1 MPQLAFAN
9 TFWES
14 YDVLEKPVKA
24 GVRKAM
30 AKFQQ
35 LTIAELHAD
44 KGLHLESVNNA
55 RDPRMRTIR
64 INDFWR
70 GVVLAPDDGSDTFL
84 LLSVVPHDGA
94 YTWAAK
100 RLYTVNTATRALE
113 VRNVVALEQITP
125 ALEKAA
131 EQAPTLLFAKHSDTV
146 LRHLGVD
153 DQVLR
158 AVRTITDKAQLEAF
172 GALLPEDQFEV
183 LQYLAE
189 GFTPDEVY
197 RDVVAERRPAEV
209 TPEPSE
215 SLAEAIANTRSRIML
230 VTRPDELAEILD
242 KPFAAWRVFLHP
254 SQRRVAY
261 RVSYKGPAQVTGGP
275 GTGKTVVA
283 LHRVKHLLSR
293 STDSRVLLTTY
304 TNALAAALRENLGL
318 LLDDEAQLARVEV
331 TTVNAIANRTVRA
344 LAGWAP
350 TPIGDVDERQ
360 VWRRVCRRLTLPWTE
375 QFLAQEYRHVI
386 LGHDVRSRDDYRTV
400 SRRGRGTAL
409 GPRQRDRVW
418 DAVEMF
424 STELAAAGKL
434 THLQVCA
441 RAAQLLGDADLS
453 AHGFDHVV
461 VDEAQDLHPAQ
472 WRVLRAAVKPGP
484 DDLFITGD
492 PHQRIYDSRVSLSSL
507 GISVAGR
514 SSRLRINYRSTE
526 EILIW
531 STKVLVGSRVDDL
544 AGGGEDSLTGYRS
557 LLHGKRPEAKG
568 YPNSQAEVSALV
580 TRVQEWLSQD
590 VTPAEIA
597 VCARFT
603 TTLSAVRDGLTAAG
617 IPSVW
622 VRDHPS
628 ADVDGVRLA
637 TMHAMKGLEF
647 RCVAVVGATARAVP
661 FAKEITPPE
670 VDQVQHDSDMLRERC
685 LLFVAST
692 RAREALYASWSGTP
706 SPFLDFA
713 ASSSKRSSAAGPDDC
728 PQIATSMRSDQTG

>member
-14 YDVLEKPVKA
+14 YDVLGKPVKA

-35 LTIAELHAD
+35 LSIAELHAD

-84 LLSVVPHDGA
+84 LISVVPHDSA

-100 RLYTVNTATRALE
+100 RLYTINTATRALE
-113 VRNVVALEQITP
+113 VRNVVAIEQLTP

-131 EQAPTLLFAKHSDTV
+131 AEAPTLLFARHSDTV
-146 LRHLGVD
+146 LRDLGID

-158 AVRTITDKAQLEAF
+158 AVRTIIDKPQLEAF
-172 GALLPEDQFEV
+172 GTLLPEDQFEV

-189 GFTPDEVY
+189 GFSPDEVY
-197 RDVVAERRPAEV
+197 RDLVAERRPAAA
-209 TPEPSE
+209 PEPSE
-215 SLAEAIANTRSRIML
+215 SLAAAIANTTSRIML

-261 RVSYKGPAQVTGGP
+261 RVSYKGPAQVSGGP

-293 STDSRVLLTTY
+293 SADSRVLLTTY
-304 TNALAAALRENLGL
+304 TNALAAALRENLAL
-318 LLDDEAQLARVEV
+318 LLGDEKQLARVEV
-331 TTVNAIANRTVRA
+331 TTVNSFANRTVRA
-344 LAGWAP
+344 LAGRMP
-350 TPIGDVDERQ
+350 TPVGDVDERQ

-375 QFLAQEYRHVI
+375 QFLAQEYRHVV
-386 LGHDVRSRDDYRTV
+386 LAQDVPNREAYRKV

-418 DAVEMF
+418 EAVEIF
-424 STELAAAGKL
+424 SAELAAAGTT
-434 THLQVCA
+434 THLQICA
-441 RAAQLLGDADLS
+441 RAAQLLGRADLS
-453 AHGFDHVV
+453 VHGFDHVV

-472 WRVLRAAVKPGP
+472 WRVLRAAVAPGP

-492 PHQRIYDSRVSLSSL
+492 PHQRIYDSHVSLSSL

-526 EILIW
+526 EILSW
-531 STKVLVGSRVDDL
+531 STGVLVGARVEDL
-544 AGGGEDSLTGYRS
+544 GGDGEDSLTGYRS
-557 LLHGKRPEAKG
+557 LLHGKRPHAYG
-568 YPNSQAEVSALV
+568 YPTSQAEIAALV
-580 TRVQEWLSQD
+580 KRVREWLEHGVQPS
-590 VTPAEIA
+590 EIA
-597 VCARFT
+597 ICARFNTVLNSVHDTLT
-603 TTLSAVRDGLTAAG
+603 TAG
-617 IPSVW
+617 IPAVW
-622 VRDHPS
+622 VRDQPG
-628 ADVDGVRLA
+628 AEVDGVRLA

-647 RCVAVVGATARAVP
+647 RCVAMVGATAKAVP
-661 FAKEITPPE
+661 FTKEVTPPE
-670 VDQVQHDSDMLRERC
+670 VDQLQHESDMLRERC

-692 RAREALYASWSGTP
+692 RAREALYVSWSGTP
-706 SPFLDFA
+706 SPFLSFA
-713 ASSSKRSSAAGPDDC
+713 SLGQPR
-728 PQIATSMRSDQTG
+728 

>member
-1 MPQLAFAN
+1 MPQLALAN
-9 TFWES
+9 SFWQS

-30 AKFQQ
+30 EKFQQ
-35 LTIAELHAD
+35 LSIAELHAD

-64 INDFWR
+64 VTDFWR

-84 LLSVVPHDGA
+84 LLNVVPHDDA

-113 VRNVVALEQITP
+113 VRNVVAIEQLTP

-131 EQAPTLLFAKHSDTV
+131 AEAPSLLFARYSDTV
-146 LRHLGVD
+146 LRHLGID

-158 AVRTITDKAQLEAF
+158 AVRTIIDKRQLDAF
-172 GALLPEDQFEV
+172 GTLLPEDQFEV

-197 RDVVAERRPAEV
+197 RDVVAERRPADA

-215 SLAEAIANTRSRIML
+215 SLAVAIANTANRITL

-261 RVSYKGPAQVTGGP
+261 RVSYNGPAQVTGGP

-293 STDSRVLLTTY
+293 TPDSRVLLTTY
-304 TNALAAALRENLGL
+304 TNALAATLRENLAL
-318 LLDDEAQLARVEV
+318 LLDDDDDEQLARVEV
-331 TTVNAIANRTVRA
+331 TTVNGFAHRTVRA
-344 LAGWAP
+344 LAGRVP

-360 VWRRVCRRLTLPWTE
+360 VWRRVCRRLNLPWTE
-375 QFLAQEYRHVI
+375 QFLAQEFRHVI
-386 LGHDVRSRDDYRTV
+386 LAHNVQSREEYRAA
-400 SRRGRGTAL
+400 SRRGRGSAL

-418 DAVEMF
+418 DAVDMF
-424 STELAAAGKL
+424 QKELSAAGTA
-434 THLQVCA
+434 THLQICA
-441 RAAQLLGDADLS
+441 RAAQLLGNADLTD
-453 AHGFDHVV
+453 HGYDHVV

-472 WRVLRAAVKPGP
+472 WRVLRAAVAPGP

-492 PHQRIYDSRVSLSSL
+492 PHQRIYDSRVSLSAL
-507 GISVAGR
+507 GISVTGR
-514 SSRLRINYRSTE
+514 SSRLRVNYRSTE
-526 EILIW
+526 EILSW
-531 STKVLVGSRVDDL
+531 STGVLVGTRIEDL
-544 AGGGEDSLTGYRS
+544 GGDGDDSLAGYRS
-557 LLHGKRPEAKG
+557 LLHGKRPHAAG
-568 YPNSQAEVSALV
+568 YPTSQAEIAALV
-580 TRVQEWLSQD
+580 ERVGEWLEQGVAAS
-590 VTPAEIA
+590 EIA
-597 VCARFT
+597 VCARFN
-603 TTLSAVRDGLTAAG
+603 TTLGDVQEELAAAG
-617 IPSVW
+617 IPAVR
-622 VRDHPS
+622 VRDQPG

-647 RCVAVVGATARAVP
+647 RCVAVVGVTARSVP
-661 FAKEITPPE
+661 FAKEVTPSE
-670 VDQVQHDSDMLRERC
+670 VDPMQHESDLLRERC

-692 RAREALYASWSGTP
+692 RAREALHVSWSGQP
-706 SPFLDFA
+706 SPFLAFT
-713 ASSSKRSSAAGPDDC
+713 AG
-728 PQIATSMRSDQTG
+728 AR

>member
-9 TFWES
+9 SFWQS
-14 YDVLEKPVKA
+14 YDVLEKPIKA

-64 INDFWR
+64 VNDFWR

-84 LLSVVPHDGA
+84 LLSVVPHDDA

-113 VRNVVALEQITP
+113 VRNAVAIEQLTP

-131 EQAPTLLFAKHSDTV
+131 AQAPTLLFARHSDTA
-146 LRHLGVD
+146 LRDLGID

-158 AVRTITDKAQLEAF
+158 AVRTIIDKPQLEAF
-172 GALLPEDQFEV
+172 GTLLPEDQFEV

-189 GFTPDEVY
+189 GFTPEEVY
-197 RDVVAERRPAEV
+197 RDLVAQRRPVDA

-215 SLAEAIANTRSRIML
+215 SLAIAIANTASRITL

-261 RVSYKGPAQVTGGP
+261 RVSYNGSAQVTGGP

-283 LHRVKHLLSR
+283 LHRVKHLLAR
-293 STDSRVLLTTY
+293 SPEARVLLTTY
-304 TNALAAALRENLGL
+304 TNALAATLRENLAL
-318 LLDDEAQLARVEV
+318 LLGDDEQLARVDV
-331 TTVNAIANRTVRA
+331 TTVNAYANRIVRG
-344 LAGWAP
+344 LAGRVP
-350 TPIGDVDERQ
+350 TPIGDADERQ
-360 VWRRVCRRLTLPWTE
+360 VWRRVCRRLDLPWGE

-386 LGHDVRSRDDYRTV
+386 LAQDVPSAEAYRQA
-400 SRRGRGTAL
+400 SRRGRGSAL

-418 DAVEMF
+418 AAVESF
-424 STELAAAGKL
+424 RAELTAAGTA

-441 RAAQLLGDADLS
+441 QAARLLAGADL
-453 AHGFDHVV
+453 AVHGFDHVV

-472 WRVLRAAVKPGP
+472 WRVLRAAVPPGP
-484 DDLFITGD
+484 DDLFVTGD
-492 PHQRIYDSRVSLSSL
+492 PHQRIYDSRVSLQAL

-514 SSRLRINYRSTE
+514 SSRLRVNYRSTE
-526 EILIW
+526 EILTW
-531 STKVLVGSRVDDL
+531 ATGVLVGARVADL
-544 AGGGEDSLTGYRS
+544 GGDGDDSLAGYRS
-557 LLHGKRPEAKG
+557 LLHGRRPQAVG
-568 YPNSQAEVSALV
+568 HPTGQAEVAAV
-580 TRVQEWLSQD
+580 VDRVREWLGQG
-590 VTPAEIA
+590 VRPAEIA
-597 VCARFT
+597 VCARFNT
-603 TTLSAVRDGLTAAG
+603 SLSSMQDALVAADVPAVR
-617 IPSVW
+617 
-622 VRDHPS
+622 VRDQPG

-647 RCVAVVGATARAVP
+647 RCVAVLGATAKAVP
-661 FAKEITPPE
+661 FAKEVTPAE
-670 VDQVQHDSDMLRERC
+670 VDPVQHDNDLLRERC
-685 LLFVAST
+685 LLFVAAT
-692 RAREALYASWSGTP
+692 RAREALHVTWSGTP
-706 SPFLDFA
+706 SPFLHVGP
-713 ASSSKRSSAAGPDDC
+713 AAG
-728 PQIATSMRSDQTG
+728 

>member
-1 MPQLAFAN
+1 MPQLALAKS
-9 TFWES
+9 FWES
-14 YDVLEKPVKA
+14 YDVLEKPIRA

-30 AKFQQ
+30 EKFQQ
-35 LTIAELHAD
+35 LTVAGLYAD

-64 INDFWR
+64 ITDFWR

-84 LLSVVPHDGA
+84 LLNVVPHDGA

-113 VRNVVALEQITP
+113 VRDVVAIEEITNTM
-125 ALEKAA
+125 EKAA
-131 EQAPTLLFAKHSDTV
+131 AQAPAFLFARHSDTV
-146 LRHLGVD
+146 LRDLGID

-158 AVRTITDKAQLEAF
+158 AVRTITDKPQLEAF

-189 GFTPDEVY
+189 GFSPDEVY
-197 RDVVAERRPAEV
+197 RDVVAERRPVDA

-215 SLAEAIANTRSRIML
+215 NLAAAIANTRTRIML
-230 VTRPDELAEILD
+230 VTRPDELAEIFE

-254 SQRRVAY
+254 SQRRIAY
-261 RVSYKGPAQVTGGP
+261 RVSYRGPAQVTGGP

-293 STDSRVLLTTY
+293 APDSRVLLTTY
-304 TNALAAALRENLGL
+304 TNALAAALRENLAL
-318 LLDDEAQLARVEV
+318 LLGDESQLARVEV
-331 TTVNAIANRTVRA
+331 TTVNAFANRVVRT
-344 LAGWAP
+344 LAGRAP
-350 TPIGDVDERQ
+350 TPLGDADERQ
-360 VWRRVCRRLTLPWTE
+360 IWRRVCRRLTLPWSE

-386 LGHDVRSRDDYRTV
+386 LAHDVHSRDEYREV
-400 SRRGRGTAL
+400 SRRGRGSAL

-424 STELAAAGKL
+424 SAELKAAGTR

-441 RAAQLLGDADLS
+441 RAAQLLREADLGV
-453 AHGFDHVV
+453 HGFDHVV

-472 WRVLRAAVKPGP
+472 WRVLRAAVAPGS

-492 PHQRIYDSRVSLSSL
+492 PHQRIYDSRVSLNAL
-507 GISVAGR
+507 GITISGR

-526 EILIW
+526 EILSW
-531 STKVLVGSRVDDL
+531 SAGVLVGSRVEDL
-544 AGGGEDSLTGYRS
+544 AGEGEDSLIGYRS
-557 LLHGKRPEAKG
+557 LLHGKRPHAQG
-568 YPNSQAEVSALV
+568 YATSQAEVAALMK
-580 TRVQEWLSQD
+580 RVGGWLEQGIHAS
-590 VTPAEIA
+590 EIA
-597 VCARFT
+597 VCARFNT
-603 TTLSAVRDGLTAAG
+603 MLSTVYDELIGAG
-617 IPSVW
+617 IPAVR
-622 VRDHPS
+622 VRDQPG

-647 RCVAVVGATARAVP
+647 RCVAVIGATERAVP
-661 FAKEITPPE
+661 FAKEVTPPE
-670 VDQVQHDSDMLRERC
+670 VDPLQHDSDMLRERC

-692 RAREALYASWSGTP
+692 RAREALYVSWSGPP
-706 SPFLDFA
+706 SPFLAYA
-713 ASSSKRSSAAGPDDC
+713 ADSR
-728 PQIATSMRSDQTG
+728 